1 VRELRTN
8 ERIRAREVLVITDD
22 GQRLGVMPVM
32 EAIEAARQ
40 RDLDLVEVAP
50 GANPPVCRILDYGKF
65 RYEQAKREKTAKHT
79 HAGELREVR
88 FKVKIS
94 EHDLDMKVK
103 RAERFLKG
111 GEKVKL
117 SVMFRGRETLHPEIG
132 RELLERVQAQLEE
145 NATIEKPPT
154 MEGRFLNMIVG
165 PGKAPAKPKEPREQP
180 APEPEKQVAE
190 A

>member
-22 GQRLGVMPVM
+22 GQRLGVIPIG

-50 GANPPVCRILDYGKF
+50 SANPPVCRILDYGKF
-65 RYEQAKREKTAKHT
+65 RYEQAKRDRTSKHT

-132 RELLERVQAQLEE
+132 RELLERVRTNLEE
-145 NATIEKPPT
+145 WATIEKPPT

-165 PGKAPAKPKEPREQP
+165 PGKAPVAKPKP
-180 APEPEKQVAE
+180 APETPPEKQAAE

>member
-22 GQRLGVMPVM
+22 GQRLGLLPIA

-50 GANPPVCRILDYGKF
+50 SANPPVCRILDYGKF

-94 EHDLDMKVK
+94 EHDLDMKIK

-132 RELLERVQAQLEE
+132 RGLLERVRSQLEE
-145 NATIEKPPT
+145 VATIEKPPT

-165 PGKAPAKPKEPREQP
+165 PGKAPAPAKPKAPR
-180 APEPEKQVAE
+180 PEPEKQVAE

>member
-1 VRELRTN
+1 LP
-8 ERIRAREVLVITDD
+8 IA
-22 GQRLGVMPVM
+22 

-50 GANPPVCRILDYGKF
+50 SANPPVCRILDYGKF
-65 RYEQAKREKTAKHT
+65 RYEQAKRDRTGRHT

-132 RELLERVQAQLEE
+132 RGLLERVRGQLEDF
-145 NATIEKPPT
+145 ATIEKPPT

-165 PGKAPAKPKEPREQP
+165 PGKAPVKPKEAPP
-180 APEPEKQVAE
+180 ATTPEKQAAE